1 MNKTLKSIFLFFAI
15 ILIGYGIYTLEFSNN
30 YDNTNSYIVIA
41 VGFVSLVLSLIKEKK
56 ETVWKEVTEKVC
68 LFQVLNFKSY

>member
-56 ETVWKEVTEKVC
+56 ETV
-68 LFQVLNFKSY
+68 